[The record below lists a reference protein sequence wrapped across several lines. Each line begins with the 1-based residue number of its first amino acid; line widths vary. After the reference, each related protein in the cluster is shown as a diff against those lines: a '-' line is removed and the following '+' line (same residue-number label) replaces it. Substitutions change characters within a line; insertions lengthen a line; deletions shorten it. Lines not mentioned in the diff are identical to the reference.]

1 MLELF
6 LLTLG
11 LIGLWLGTELV
22 IKGAVKI
29 ATYYNLSEI
38 FIGIAV
44 LAIGTD
50 LPEMVISINAS
61 IQNVVHDVNTSGII
75 IGNAIGS
82 SFTQIS
88 LVLGLAGL
96 LGYLTLS
103 KRHLYEDGIVLL
115 GAVLFLILLG
125 FDGLITR
132 IEGIVLIVIYLIY
145 YSRLIH
151 QERFGQK
158 IRKKLDKGIGKDFL
172 LLIVGMAIVIF
183 ASEIVVDNAVRFSEK
198 LGIRQS
204 FVGIILIGLG
214 TSLPELA
221 LSLNAVRKKA
231 IGLSVGNLIGSN
243 IFDLLIPVGLGATI
257 SELKFERSLIWFDL
271 PFLLA
276 LSFIVLFFF
285 KKKKGL
291 QKIEAVILIGIFILY
306 AALKVVGV

>member
-50 LPEMVISINAS
+50 LPEMVISLNAS

-145 YSRLIH
+145 YSKLIH

-158 IRKKLDKGIGKDFL
+158 IRKKLDKGVGKDFL
-172 LLIVGMAIVIF
+172 LLILGMVIVIF
-183 ASEIVVDNAVRFSEK
+183 ASEIVVDNAVRFSER
-198 LGIRQS
+198 L
-204 FVGIILIGLG
+204 
-214 TSLPELA
+214 
-221 LSLNAVRKKA
+221 
-231 IGLSVGNLIGSN
+231 
-243 IFDLLIPVGLGATI
+243 
-257 SELKFERSLIWFDL
+257 
-271 PFLLA
+271 
-276 LSFIVLFFF
+276 
-285 KKKKGL
+285 
-291 QKIEAVILIGIFILY
+291 
-306 AALKVVGV
+306 